1 MVHYLNVKDF
11 LYRLLD
17 IFNPRVT
24 KLQDLTRIRADDVI
38 VLLVLV
44 RLLKLGGILSELV
57 FSNEVA
63 GYQQVYRI
71 VKRGT
76 AYAVVLIFHLNVE
89 RFDVKM
95 TVIIVNLIQYRE
107 TLRGFA
113 VAIFLEVG
121 RKNLFYFFL

>member
-63 GYQQVYRI
+63 GNQQVYRI